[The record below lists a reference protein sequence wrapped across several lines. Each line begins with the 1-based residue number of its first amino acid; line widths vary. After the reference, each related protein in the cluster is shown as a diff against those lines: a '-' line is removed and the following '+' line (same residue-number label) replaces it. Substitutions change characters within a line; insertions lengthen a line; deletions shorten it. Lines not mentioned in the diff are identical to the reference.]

1 MHHMLSIF
9 LTVPM
14 ILFYPSLRALHVIMQ
29 LDTRRIVAIDV
40 KARNRDAANNPGY
53 NGAVKLQV
61 VVVLP
66 GCTAS
71 LFFWDPHRFCD
82 TETPVSYIV
91 DHNPIL
97 NFHFSS
103 KVLPHSNAF
112 LWSVH

>member
-66 GCTAS
+66 GCAAS
-71 LFFWDPHRFCD
+71 FFFWDPHRFCD

-103 KVLPHSNAF
+103 KVLPHRNAF